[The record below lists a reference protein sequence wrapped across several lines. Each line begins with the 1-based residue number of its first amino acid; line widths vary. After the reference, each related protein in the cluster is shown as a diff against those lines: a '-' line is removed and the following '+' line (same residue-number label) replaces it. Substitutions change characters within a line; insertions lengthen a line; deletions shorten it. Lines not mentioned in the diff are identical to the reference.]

1 MRKRSGFTYAEV
13 MVSALI
19 LSLLTGIGILLFQ
32 FAKRTEVQAEFD
44 NGPFRQ
50 GSQAVSRLR
59 RELRGSQILEP
70 TDTFTAST
78 ELRYRYPDVESDG
91 RLVVD
96 SSGSK
101 EWAGIARIF
110 QDGSKLMLEKPV
122 GGELQILADLEAGA
136 FKVQVDPYFHW
147 FLIEVKRPDE
157 EKPAFKRLF
166 RQSRIASP

>member
-1 MRKRSGFTYAEV
+1 M
-13 MVSALI
+13 
-19 LSLLTGIGILLFQ
+19 
-32 FAKRTEVQAEFD
+32 
-44 NGPFRQ
+44 
-50 GSQAVSRLR
+50 
-59 RELRGSQILEP
+59 EP

-122 GGELQILADLEAGA
+122 RGELQILADLEAGA

>member
-1 MRKRSGFTYAEV
+1 MRQRSGFTYAEV

-19 LSLLTGIGILLFQ
+19 LSLLAGIGILLFQ
-32 FAKRTEVQAEFD
+32 FAKRTQIQAEFD

-70 TDTFTAST
+70 GETFTVST
-78 ELRYRYPDVESDG
+78 ELKYRYPEVEDG
-91 RLVVD
+91 QLVVD
-96 SSGSK
+96 SSGTK
-101 EWAGIARIF
+101 EWAGEARIF
-110 QDGSKLMLEKPV
+110 QDGSKLLLEKPV
-122 GGELQILADLEAGA
+122 GGELQILADLEDGA

-147 FLIEVKRPDE
+147 FLVEVKRPDE

-166 RQSRIASP
+166 RQSRI